1 MFKTEEIIWTDFR
14 ICFKISKIVFH
25 FFIFQIEYIQHFL
38 LIGSCFINM
47 NANNNKK
54 MEKNSDV
61 HNNSKYNNQFYK
73 DTIRRRSNFMIS
85 EANYSE

>member
-1 MFKTEEIIWTDFR
+1 MLII
-14 ICFKISKIVFH
+14 II
-25 FFIFQIEYIQHFL
+25 
-38 LIGSCFINM
+38 
-47 NANNNKK
+47 K

-61 HNNSKYNNQFYK
+61 HNNSKYINQFYK